1 MHHLEDLAVRF
12 LIPVSCFACSSPSF
26 VELYV
31 VTPPHEAFLRAT
43 GNELPVLIVK
53 SAACQSTSGSS
64 PLDRLLEQEP
74 LISSSFLVKPH
85 DMIETGSIEILVLP
99 THPVRKKYVIDE
111 RTVRE
116 VSESCLVVDGLG
128 S

>member
-1 MHHLEDLAVRF
+1 
-12 LIPVSCFACSSPSF
+12 
-26 VELYV
+26 
-31 VTPPHEAFLRAT
+31 
-43 GNELPVLIVK
+43 
-53 SAACQSTSGSS
+53 
-64 PLDRLLEQEP
+64 
-74 LISSSFLVKPH
+74 
-85 DMIETGSIEILVLP
+85 MIETGAIEILVLP